1 MADEA
6 RELANPPFSDATA
19 RRLVALL
26 LEPDEAARL
35 EQAERL
41 IETDAPFATWLAERR
56 REMRLPDESSTS
68 ELAGW
73 FCRQRLTLLAQSGDE
88 RPMESDESD
97 DAQLLTRL
105 AEKLARLERLESEF
119 AAALEQEKLAS
130 LRQLAYGASHEIN
143 NPLANISSRA
153 QTLLRDES
161 DPERRRKLATI
172 NAQAFR
178 AHEMIADM
186 MLFAKPPRLQI
197 EEVAIAELLDGVAAE
212 MLATAE
218 LQQTRIEISFP
229 DDAEAIVLAADP
241 THLTEALRAMVR
253 NSLEALQGG
262 GQIEL
267 GIAADESP
275 DEAGEQWV
283 RITVRDNGPG
293 FDDEVRRHLFD
304 PYFSGREAGRGL
316 GLGLAKAW
324 TIVQLHGGRID
335 VVSQPQHG
343 CTFTILLPFTDESE
357 THGV

>member
-6 RELANPPFSDATA
+6 RELANPPFSQATC
-19 RRLVALL
+19 RRLAALL
-26 LEPDEAARL
+26 LEPDDSARL

-41 IETDAPFATWLAERR
+41 IETDARFAGWLAERR
-56 REMRLPDESSTS
+56 RALHLPDESSTA

-73 FCRQRLTLLAQSGDE
+73 FCRQRLTLLTHVGDE
-88 RPMESDESD
+88 LPTESTESD
-97 DAQLLTRL
+97 DGMFLIRL
-105 AEKLARLERLESEF
+105 AEKLARLDCLETDF

-153 QTLLRDES
+153 QTLLRDET

-241 THLTEALRAMVR
+241 SHLTEALRAMVR

-262 GQIEL
+262 GQIDL
-267 GIAADESP
+267 GIVADESA
-275 DEAGEQWV
+275 DDAGQQWV
-283 RITVRDNGPG
+283 RITVADNGPG

-335 VVSQPQHG
+335 VASQLRHG